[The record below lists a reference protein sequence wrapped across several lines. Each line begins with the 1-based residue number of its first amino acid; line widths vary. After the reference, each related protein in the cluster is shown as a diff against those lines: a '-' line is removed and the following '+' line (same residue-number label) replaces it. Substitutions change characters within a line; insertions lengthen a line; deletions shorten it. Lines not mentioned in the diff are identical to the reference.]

1 MDEAEIQRIKQLIK
15 SGYYEGTIF
24 SSGVIYKGGLYQG
37 LAHGKGTIIL
47 PRGNSYN
54 YEFRN
59 GRLADGRAIIVYPD
73 GSFYEGEVSSSNQ
86 PYGKA
91 IIRNSDGSIYYQGN
105 WDHDHDPKTVWL
117 CGPYWWYEDGEIFHV
132 RPATVFE
139 PSIHLLHRAVCLKM
153 PSLWDE
159 NFRAEVMF
167 PHLRDL
173 GCPNSDNSFT
183 LCPWRTTPE
192 KAVQYAGFKDLDD
205 YWEWTYVP
213 ELKILERLK
222 TGVEITEY
230 GMKIFGLFQEH
241 NMVHTIA
248 EKGLGFFK
256 KCLDKEIEDYRKQIG

>member
-47 PRGNSYN
+47 PSGNSYN

-230 GMKIFGLFQEH
+230 GMKIFGLFHEH

-248 EKGLGFFK
+248 DKGLGFFK
-256 KCLDKEIEDYRKQIG
+256 KYLDKEIEDYRKQIG